1 MLAEPSA
8 CSQSILIFLKQT
20 YILLKSILGTDKYK
34 HSFMKF
40 DSKVS
45 IRTSNSQKLMRH
57 ICGTNTNLCEY
68 KYDPH
73 KDLLEGK
80 CKRLKLQI
88 GFSSYQNDSSS
99 KAAVRLVLSSV
110 LASGLL

>member
-1 MLAEPSA
+1 
-8 CSQSILIFLKQT
+8 
-20 YILLKSILGTDKYK
+20 
-34 HSFMKF
+34 MKF